1 MVFHAGKSLEAGH
14 YYCCAR
20 SETSNGDD
28 VWYMFNDSHVSRMS
42 FADVQG
48 VQAKFPNDTAYMLFY
63 TRIAGAE
70 DISGKG
76 GEALQLHPRVQEMLT
91 RDQVA
96 FLKDLER
103 EAHMQGA
110 AAAHDKAHWTF

>member
-1 MVFHAGKSLEAGH
+1 MVFHAGKSLEGGH

-20 SETSNGDD
+20 SEAGQGD

-42 FADVQG
+42 FADVHG

-63 TRIAGAE
+63 TRIAGAG
-70 DISGKG
+70 DVSGQG
-76 GEALQLHPRVQEMLT
+76 GDALQLHPRVQDMLT

-96 FLKDLER
+96 FLDELER
-103 EAHMQGA
+103 EVHLQGA
-110 AAAHDKAHWTF
+110 AAVRDTAHWAV